1 MAKRDAQKIFKRVVR
16 NTGYLF
22 CDLDTFHSVAMKGL
36 FTGVNESAKE
46 SVTRIMR
53 FIADEDLTKLLNINE
68 TNKKNIYVEQ
78 QLKNHT
84 LRYRKNTKAAIEAAC
99 IVFAHGIID
108 ACVYEY
114 LTVTA
119 LAAPNLWDSWLERK
133 RIHIELSKVKN
144 STYEQIR
151 DERIIDILTKE
162 VERKSLIYK
171 LDLLHKIIPPKNG
184 FNEVFGDAYDR
195 ERIVTLD
202 DLRHNI
208 VHKNVWKYK
217 SLDLDKELKFWCGIN
232 YYLSRLVVEST
243 SLILEL

>member
-1 MAKRDAQKIFKRVVR
+1 MAKRDVQKIFKRVVR

-36 FTGVNESAKE
+36 ITGVNESVKE
-46 SVTRIMR
+46 SVEEVKRVLEEASQERLGTYDKVQENIHIETYQNR
-53 FIADEDLTKLLNINE
+53 LTPK
-68 TNKKNIYVEQ
+68 
-78 QLKNHT
+78 
-84 LRYRKNTKAAIEAAC
+84 YRQDAVAAIEAAC
-99 IVFAHGIID
+99 IVFAHSIID

-119 LAAPNLWDSWLERK
+119 LAAPNLWDSWLEK
-133 RIHIELSKVKN
+133 KGIHIELSKVKN

-162 VERKSLIYK
+162 VERTSLIYK

-184 FNEVFGDAYDR
+184 FNEVFRDVYDR

-232 YYLSRLVVEST
+232 YYLMRLVVEST